1 MSLPPYGAATYPV
14 GRGLASPLRWS
25 TFRALWIASLAS
37 YIGTWMHE
45 VGAAWLMTSLTS
57 SPALIALVPAV
68 AALPFVLLALPAGA
82 LADVVDRRRLLLG
95 TQGLMLI
102 TSAALGI
109 ATFAGV
115 VSAPVLLA
123 VTCALGA
130 GAALNGPAWQAIVP
144 ELVERGEVPAALALN
159 GLGINAAR
167 AAGPALGGFIVGW
180 LGPGAAFLCN
190 AVSFAG
196 VIAVL
201 HGWRRETRPAPLPAE
216 SIVGAI
222 RSGVRYARHAAGLRA
237 VLARALAFTFFASAL
252 WALLPALVRHRLGAG
267 PQDYGLLLAAIGGG
281 AVAGAAVYPALRRRL
296 GAAGQVAAA
305 SVLLAALLPLVGV
318 TREPAPLAALMV
330 CAGVAWLIALT
341 ALHAAAQSALAPWV
355 RGRGLSVHLLVIFGG
370 LSAGSAFWGLVA
382 QGLGLE
388 IAFAAAGAG
397 MLAALA
403 ATARL
408 RLSDGAAPEPA
419 AAHRYTGGEV
429 AGADPDVDRGPI
441 LVTVEYRVDPAAV
454 DEFMEAMRDV
464 RRLRLR
470 DGAYRWDL
478 LVDPAVQG
486 RHLETFMVDSWLE
499 HLRQHERFTERDHA
513 VEERARRCHSGPLPP
528 IVSHFIAR
536 DLPH

>member
-1 MSLPPYGAATYPV
+1 MSHSAHAAATDPV
-14 GRGLASPLRWS
+14 GRGLAAPLRWP

-37 YIGTWMHE
+37 YIGTWIHE

-57 SPALIALVPAV
+57 SPALIALVPAA

-82 LADVVDRRRLLLG
+82 LADVVDRRRLLLA
-95 TQGLMLI
+95 TQGLMLV

-115 VSAPVLLA
+115 VSEPVLLA

-201 HGWRRETRPAPLPAE
+201 LGWRRETRPATLPAE
-216 SIVGAI
+216 SIAGAI
-222 RSGVRYARHAAGLRA
+222 RSGVRYARHAPGLRA
-237 VLARALAFTFFASAL
+237 VLARALAFTFSASAL
-252 WALLPALVRHRLGAG
+252 WALLPTLVRHRLGAG
-267 PQDYGLLLAAIGGG
+267 PQDYGFLLASIGGG
-281 AVAGAAVYPALRRRL
+281 AVAGAAAYPALRRRL
-296 GAAGQVAAA
+296 GAGGQVATA
-305 SVLLAALLPLVGV
+305 SLLLAAVLPAVGV
-318 TREPAPLAALMV
+318 TRDPAGLAALMV
-330 CAGVAWLIALT
+330 LAGVAWLIALT

-382 QGLGLE
+382 QIAGLGV
-388 IAFAAAGAG
+388 AFIAAGGG

-408 RLSDGAAPEPA
+408 GLSDAAAPEPA
-419 AAHRYTGGEV
+419 RRHTGGV
-429 AGADPDVDRGPI
+429 AGGDPDAERGPI
-441 LVTVEYRVDPAAV
+441 LVTVEYRIDPAAT
-454 DEFMEAMRDV
+454 DEFMAAMRDV
-464 RRLRLR
+464 RHLRLR

-478 LVDPAVQG
+478 LVDPAVEG

-513 VEERARRCHSGPLPP
+513 VEDRARRCHAGPLPP
-528 IVSHFIAR
+528 IVTHFIAR

>member
-1 MSLPPYGAATYPV
+1 MSHPPHGAAFAPV
-14 GRGLASPLRWS
+14 GRGLAAPLRWP

-57 SPALIALVPAV
+57 SPALIALVPAA

-82 LADVVDRRRLLLG
+82 LADVVDRRRLLLA
-95 TQGLMLI
+95 TQGLMLV
-102 TSAALGI
+102 TSAALGV

-180 LGPGAAFLCN
+180 FGPGAAFLCN
-190 AVSFAG
+190 AASFAG

-201 HGWRRETRPAPLPAE
+201 QGWRRETRRGPLPAE

-252 WALLPALVRHRLGAG
+252 WALLPALVRHQLGAG

-281 AVAGAAVYPALRRRL
+281 AVAGAAAYPALRRRL
-296 GAAGQVAAA
+296 GAGGQVAIA
-305 SVLLAALLPLVGV
+305 SLLLAVVLPFVGV
-318 TREPAPLAALMV
+318 TREPAALAALMLG
-330 CAGVAWLIALT
+330 AGVAWLVALT

-370 LSAGSAFWGLVA
+370 LSAGSAWWGLVA
-382 QGLGLE
+382 QSVGLDM
-388 IAFAAAGAG
+388 AFAAAGAG
-397 MLAALA
+397 MLAGLSL
-403 ATARL
+403 TVRL
-408 RLSDGAAPEPA
+408 PLSDAAAPEPA
-419 AAHRYTGGEV
+419 AAHRFAGGVTGSDPEGE
-429 AGADPDVDRGPI
+429 RGPV
-441 LVTVEYRVDPAAV
+441 LVRVEYRVDPAAE
-454 DEFMEAMRDV
+454 DEFLEAMRDV

-486 RHLETFMVDSWLE
+486 RHIESFMIDSWME

-536 DLPH
+536 DLPR